1 MGAAR
6 GSAEDE
12 AVVRSGAASTASTAR
27 GTSEDE
33 AVVGSGAETTF
44 AAGEDVATEAGRF
57 LTSFFALVFFSSV
70 IILGFMQ
77 AFFDEGFR
85 QLAHSP
91 HLLLIAI
98 SARRGGEMLAFY
110 CPGNS
115 SPHTSFAQVQTSPPV
130 TGHLRSV
137 KLCP

>member
-12 AVVRSGAASTASTAR
+12 AVVRSGAAGTAR
-27 GTSEDE
+27 GTFEDE
-33 AVVGSGAETTF
+33 AVVGSGAKTTS
-44 AAGEDVATEAGRF
+44 AASEDVAAEAGRF
-57 LTSFFALVFFSSV
+57 LTSLFVLVFFSSV
-70 IILGFMQ
+70 IFFGFMQ

-98 SARRGGEMLAFY
+98 SARRGSEMLSFY